1 MVCVF
6 KVVANYDS
14 LRNLAQSVLIHK
26 VVSEHPITE
35 TLFDLLSHQI
45 SAVETHTKGPQKF
58 TSKAPIPSQ
67 RWLVQLWH
75 RMVPMTMCSI
85 EGSFATPQLVRCV

>member
-1 MVCVF
+1 MMCVF
-6 KVVANYDS
+6 KAVANYDS

-26 VVSEHPITE
+26 AVSEHPITE

-45 SAVETHTKGPQKF
+45 SAVETQTKGPQKS

-67 RWLVQLWH
+67 RCLVQPWH
-75 RMVPMTMCSI
+75 RMVPITMCSI
-85 EGSFATPQLVRCV
+85 QGSFATRQLVRCV